1 MKQRLTY
8 LLSRTPLHV
17 TAGNVIGPLDYPT
30 QRERHTTLPVIPGA
44 VVRGGFASLW
54 TTYAPAD
61 AGPEATP
68 RLARSPDGIWLFG
81 ANDPANSAPGVLQF
95 TEAKLLAFPVR
106 SARAGFGWITCPLIL
121 KRFARDG
128 GLRGM
133 REGGLDPEI
142 LPVFNL
148 RDDQAVL
155 SSALL
160 AIGDRVVL
168 EEYTLYRARGEGGKE
183 AAFPSKL
190 TAVLAQIMPD
200 DPVWGEAAQRLVLV
214 SDSLM
219 CFLCQC
225 ACEVTLADR
234 DTRPVDT
241 PAYQENVP
249 AETLFY
255 SVLNCFEE
263 REEGRPKPQTKSPL
277 EVFREKTN
285 ENGGMIQLGADAGA
299 GLGYCAVQLREPAD

>member
-8 LLSRTPLHV
+8 LLGRTPLHV
-17 TAGNVIGPLDYPT
+17 TAGNVVGPLDYPT

-44 VVRGGFASLW
+44 VVRAGFASLW
-54 TTYAPAD
+54 TTYAPAETGSE
-61 AGPEATP
+61 AGP
-68 RLARSPDGIWLFG
+68 RLTRSPDGLWLFG
-81 ANDPANSAPGVLQF
+81 ANDPVNPVPGVLQF
-95 TEAKLLAFPVR
+95 SEAKLLAFPIR

-128 GLRGM
+128 GVRGM
-133 REGGLDPEI
+133 REGALDPES
-142 LPVFNL
+142 LPGFSL

-155 SSALL
+155 SSPLL

-183 AAFPSKL
+183 MVFPAKL
-190 TAVLAQIMPD
+190 TAEFAQIMPD

-225 ACEVTLADR
+225 ACEVVPVDR

-263 REEGRPKPQTKSPL
+263 REQGRPKARTESPL
-277 EVFREKTN
+277 RVFQEKTA
-285 ENGGMIQLGADAGA
+285 ENGNMVQLGADAGA
-299 GLGYCAVQLREPAD
+299 GLGYCAVQLREPAA